1 MAGALLVV
9 FSNAVEGQD
18 EEFNRWYTEV
28 HVPDVIKLGGAT
40 VGRRYQAAG
49 VPLLPGIPEP
59 GGYAAVY
66 EVEAETVEQIQA
78 VAARFGESLTT
89 GEADISPTMDLS
101 SVQAAWLLPI
111 SDAITGPNPGPAA

>member
-1 MAGALLVV
+1 MPGALLVV
-9 FSNAVEGQD
+9 FSNAVDGED

-40 VGRRYQAAG
+40 VGRRYRAAG

-59 GGYAAVY
+59 GGYAAIY
-66 EVEAETVEQIQA
+66 EVEADTVEQIQA

-101 SVQAAWLLPI
+101 SVQSAWLLPI
-111 SDAITGPNPGPAA
+111 SEDIHG